1 MLESTLEKNMRLA
14 VQALGGFCIKLNPAW
29 NIGIPDRL
37 CVIPGRVIFVE
48 LKKPKTGRLSGTQ
61 KFWRNKLM
69 QLGCEYWLI
78 NSEAKILEMLHKEKA
93 AGL

>member
-1 MLESTLEKNMRLA
+1 MRESTLEDKLRLA

-37 CVIPGRVIFVE
+37 CVLPSRVIFAE

-78 NSEAKILEMLHKEKA
+78 DSEAKIREMLAKEKA